1 MKVKVRRK
9 SLAVVEAEEELADPI
24 KTMTMLR
31 PPILPLYN
39 DCRCLGPTML
49 RQQLFLLARHTPILQ
64 YCSCVR
70 RDKKFME
77 LENWG
82 NASLDQIID
91 LCYGYVIAE
100 NRSLSKTTKLWLK
113 S

>member
-1 MKVKVRRK
+1 
-9 SLAVVEAEEELADPI
+9 
-24 KTMTMLR
+24 
-31 PPILPLYN
+31 
-39 DCRCLGPTML
+39 
-49 RQQLFLLARHTPILQ
+49 
-64 YCSCVR
+64 
-70 RDKKFME
+70 ME